1 MLCIFSHISAFC
13 FRQQHPFLGQSHFY
27 AFHFVVF
34 RWILKI
40 NVLRNLLY
48 RITCPSV
55 WYVSGRIF
63 FSARHRAK
71 TKFNFYA
78 NDRSSWI
85 LFKKRLNAV
94 EYAIANKVAFCFV
107 FFCVCVNMEWI
118 GSSDAEEETN
128 LLPGQS
134 LIVINKHKH
143 EHTWIISIDIDD
155 CNIWT

>member
-1 MLCIFSHISAFC
+1 MGTQQQSRWQTMLCIFSHISAFR

-107 FFCVCVNMEWI
+107 FFCVCKYGMNWEFWCRRRNQLVAWTI
-118 GSSDAEEETN
+118 F
-128 LLPGQS
+128 
-134 LIVINKHKH
+134 
-143 EHTWIISIDIDD
+143 D
-155 CNIWT
+155 CYKQT